1 MHKAWS
7 SHPAQEKPLSPLKAF
22 YLATLGG
29 ARALRLDDKIGNFL
43 PGKEADFVVLN
54 PRATSLMKYRMAKVE
69 TLQERLFVLQI
80 LGDDRAI
87 EKTYI
92 LGHAWH

>member
-1 MHKAWS
+1 
-7 SHPAQEKPLSPLKAF
+7 
-22 YLATLGG
+22 
-29 ARALRLDDKIGNFL
+29 
-43 PGKEADFVVLN
+43 
-54 PRATSLMKYRMAKVE
+54 MKYRMAKVE
-69 TLQERLFVLQI
+69 TLQERLFVLQV